1 MRNALVFLL
10 VFLPAFVF
18 GQQTRTTCGPD
29 GRTIDTRTYDGNR
42 ETVRDSSGRTLGT
55 IYHDKD
61 TETARD
67 SSGSTIWK
75 RRVR

>member
-10 VFLPAFVF
+10 VFLPSVAFC
-18 GQQTRTTCGPD
+18 QQTRTTYGPD
-29 GRTIDTRTYDGNR
+29 GRTLDTRTFDNSR

-55 IYHDKD
+55 IQYDRD